1 MHLKNLLIKIND
13 FGVKMKTSYICIIS
27 YIIMFGSFL
36 FFPIYKKQILA
47 KMGNC
52 IHKKT
57 KKKSPLSLI
66 IYVLCFVIVLLELF
80 RKLSLSMNL
89 MISGCAILGVFII
102 TKEIVLY
109 SLNGIYQ
116 NGVICNSEVVYYSD
130 IMSFPV
136 LQLPKNEQANYDSSF
151 LVVSIGRKDNI
162 NLCYKDEDECK
173 SVLDAMLSICPS
185 LQKLLN

>member
-66 IYVLCFVIVLLELF
+66 IYVLC
-80 RKLSLSMNL
+80 
-89 MISGCAILGVFII
+89 FII